1 MSSLRSKVI
10 RLAHAN
16 PELRPHLLPLLKDA
30 GEDGVT
36 SGRTWGDSKL
46 IGGGKGN
53 PKAPADDKNPPYN
66 KRNLGP
72 GGCNKEDDDGECY
85 KQRLEYNK
93 KYREEVCRKEKHKTN
108 CGM

>member
-16 PELRPHLLPLLKDA
+16 PELRPHLLPLLKEA
-30 GEDGVT
+30 GEEGVT

-46 IGGGKGN
+46 IGGGTGN

-72 GGCNKEDDDGECY
+72 GGCNKEDDDGKCY
-85 KQRLEYNK
+85 DQRLKYNQR
-93 KYREEVCRKEKHKTN
+93 YRNEVCREGKHKTD